1 MADKN
6 YYSSN
11 QIEINIFKFAKGNHR
26 PFLSQDIL
34 DKYFFSHVSLA
45 NKSSSHSI
53 FFARDLSIFSR
64 KFEADNVYE
73 LSGRID
79 YITSKE
85 IAFNMEALNYEDVM
99 SVASGRFNPEI
110 VYRVANG
117 IREEVSDKSNG
128 EKRPI
133 IYKEGTNN
141 DSLNYN
147 IRNMEK
153 Y

>member
-1 MADKN
+1 M
-6 YYSSN
+6 
-11 QIEINIFKFAKGNHR
+11 
-26 PFLSQDIL
+26 
-34 DKYFFSHVSLA
+34 SLA
-45 NKSSSHSI
+45 NKASSHSI
-53 FFARDLSIFSR
+53 FYARDLSIFSR